1 MSAWN
6 MTSVAPVLVSD
17 FEVSRRATPAH
28 SPHGGEMGRG
38 ERLASRPRVLR
49 REAVVSLDT
58 RCAPAIM
65 LCCGDLWEPKGW
77 LVRRAVGSSN
87 LL

>member
-6 MTSVAPVLVSD
+6 MTSVALVLVSG

-28 SPHGGEMGRG
+28 SPHGGENGPG
-38 ERLASRPRVLR
+38 VRLVSRPRVLR

-58 RCAPAIM
+58 RRAPAM
-65 LCCGDLWEPKGW
+65 LGLVGTW
-77 LVRRAVGSSN
+77 LCR
-87 LL
+87 

>member
-6 MTSVAPVLVSD
+6 MTSVAPVLVSG

-28 SPHGGEMGRG
+28 SPHGGENGPG
-38 ERLASRPRVLR
+38 VRLVSRPRLVR

-58 RCAPAIM
+58 SRAPAM
-65 LCCGDLWEPKGW
+65 LFGVGDSG
-77 LVRRAVGSSN
+77 G
-87 LL
+87 

>member
-6 MTSVAPVLVSD
+6 MTSVAPVLVSG

-28 SPHGGEMGRG
+28 SPHGGETGRG
-38 ERLASRPRVLR
+38 VRLVSRPRSVR

-58 RCAPAIM
+58 SRTPAMLFDVGIGSTACAA
-65 LCCGDLWEPKGW
+65 
-77 LVRRAVGSSN
+77 
-87 LL
+87 